1 MKDMLGAVMPIAE
14 AVWGIG
20 RIVLGSVVIF
30 FLPGFTWSFVLY
42 QAGRLDAVS
51 RVAISIGL
59 SVVMGPTAL
68 YLLSLLLGFDID
80 AASAIAVYL
89 LIICGGLFMLW
100 LCPKVRSRPR

>member
-1 MKDMLGAVMPIAE
+1 MPITE
-14 AVWGIG
+14 AMWRIG
-20 RIVLGSVVIF
+20 RIVAGSVFIF

-51 RVAISIGL
+51 RVSISIGL

-68 YLLSLLLGFDID
+68 YLLSLLLGFEINE
-80 AASAIAVYL
+80 ASAVAVYL

-100 LCPKVRSRPR
+100 LGPQVRSRPR